1 MKILSLKSYD
11 FGAPGADHRFVSA
24 LDPLDYQFQMRK
36 TKLESRY
43 VMSSRVRAC
52 RNFGGHRCI
61 FELFLRSFYAFCA
74 LFTLFALFLRSFYT
88 VFTLFVCCSIL
99 FLCAKNDELWRR
111 LRFPPA
117 CSAEERRVIE
127 KAVTKVRVSIENAEI
142 VRRIAPESG

>member
-61 FELFLRSFYAFCA
+61 
-74 LFTLFALFLRSFYT
+74 FTLFALFLRSFYT